1 MKDKL
6 DLEKYLVLPS
16 KTIRQSMQKM
26 DDEAIRT
33 LFICDADLKLLG
45 VVTDGDIRRSLLKGI
60 SLDSEI
66 MQIVNTNPITATRNE
81 SKNTILER
89 MRSCDILMIPILSD
103 RKKLISVETINSLL
117 QPALK
122 SNPIFIMAGGF
133 GKRLKPFTDNCPK
146 PMLQIG
152 NKPLLEHTIINF
164 KSQGFMNFFI
174 SVHFMPEII
183 QDYFKDGS
191 DYGVNIK
198 YIHEET
204 PLGTG
209 GALSLLPDD
218 LQDIPLIL
226 VNGDILTK
234 INLESLLLHHQK
246 NQFDATICVRELE
259 HKVPYGVI
267 SVDNFKIKRMTEKPS
282 FTYMINSGI
291 YVLNKDFI
299 EKIEGNK
306 KQDLPTILENS
317 IKKGKNIGTFTFH
330 DYWLDI
336 GQIEDYEKA
345 KRDISNF

>member
-6 DLEKYLVLPS
+6 DLKKYLVLPS

-33 LFICDADLKLLG
+33 LFICDANLKLLG
-45 VVTDGDIRRSLLKGI
+45 VITDGDIRRSLLKGI
-60 SLDSEI
+60 DLDSEI
-66 MQIVNTNPITATRNE
+66 MLIVNTNPITA
-81 SKNTILER
+81 SKNENKNIILER
-89 MRSCDILMIPILSD
+89 MRSRDILMIPIVNDS
-103 RKKLISVETINSLL
+103 KKLLSVETINSIS

-133 GKRLKPFTDNCPK
+133 GKRLKPFTDKCPK

-152 NKPLLEHTIINF
+152 DKPLLEHIIINF
-164 KSQGFMNFFI
+164 KSQGFVNFYI
-174 SVHFMPEII
+174 STHFMPDTIK
-183 QDYFKDGS
+183 DYFKDGS
-191 DYGVNIK
+191 DYGVDIK
-198 YIHEET
+198 YVYEET

-209 GALSLLPDD
+209 GALSLLPNA
-218 LQDIPLIL
+218 LQDSPLVLI
-226 VNGDILTK
+226 NGDILTK
-234 INLESLLLHHQK
+234 INLESLLLHHEK

-267 SVDNFKIKRMTEKPS
+267 SVDNFKIKTMTEKPS

-299 EKIEGNK
+299 DKIESNK
-306 KQDLPTILENS
+306 KQDLPTILEKS

-336 GQIEDYEKA
+336 GQIQDYEKA
-345 KRDISNF
+345 QRDISNF